1 MSQTIIAQKRTF
13 MTTFQDGSSAIPR
26 TNTEATSTHS
36 IHPEN
41 SREAQRRTEAAA
53 PAGAAEAFLE
63 SPALPRVPAPPAA
76 TLVTSPSAARLLACA
91 AAFAPTPALSAA
103 ATAGRLAVATDEE
116 RRGAAPLDI
125 GEGIGWDLGGRGA
138 RMEGKVLPFLKIFKP
153 GKRREDGLGLCER

>member
-1 MSQTIIAQKRTF
+1 
-13 MTTFQDGSSAIPR
+13 MTTFQDGSSVIPR
-26 TNTEATSTHS
+26 TNTEATHTHS

-76 TLVTSPSAARLLACA
+76 TLVTSPRAARLLAC

-103 ATAGRLAVATDEE
+103 AMAGRLAVAADNE

-125 GEGIGWDLGGRGA
+125 GEGIGWDSGREGRLCRLKFFQTVEAEGG
-138 RMEGKVLPFLKIFKP
+138 
-153 GKRREDGLGLCER
+153 GLCER

>member
-1 MSQTIIAQKRTF
+1 
-13 MTTFQDGSSAIPR
+13 MTTFQDGSSVIPR
-26 TNTEATSTHS
+26 TNTEATHTHS

-41 SREAQRRTEAAA
+41 SREAQRRTETAA

-63 SPALPRVPAPPAA
+63 PPALPRVPAPPAA

-91 AAFAPTPALSAA
+91 AFAPTPALSAA
-103 ATAGRLAVATDEE
+103 TMAGRLAVAADNE

-138 RMEGKVLPFLKIFKP
+138 RMEGKALPFLNFFKP